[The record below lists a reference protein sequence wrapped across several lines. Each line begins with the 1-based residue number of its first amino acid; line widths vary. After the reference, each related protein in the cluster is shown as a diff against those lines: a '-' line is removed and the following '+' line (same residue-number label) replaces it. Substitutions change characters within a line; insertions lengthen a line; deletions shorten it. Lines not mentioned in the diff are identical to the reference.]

1 MTDTNNQPGP
11 GTERASEPDVRPGT
25 SFWRIAQS
33 VGAGLIGVQS
43 RKNRERDFTEG
54 KPIHFL
60 VGGVIG
66 TFLFLLAVWLLVQY
80 LLATS

>member
-1 MTDTNNQPGP
+1 MTGTTNQNDGEKQRS
-11 GTERASEPDVRPGT
+11 GTG
-25 SFWRIAQS
+25 FWRIAQS

-66 TFLFLLAVWLLVQY
+66 TALFLLAVWLLVQY